1 MRKYPN
7 DGAPSQS
14 TNGHPAPP
22 INDTDHL
29 VPHANRLLAF
39 AGRAAWK
46 GIRLLAGIVILIP
59 RWFVRAN
66 RRPRHI
72 DPNR

>member
-1 MRKYPN
+1 MPK
-7 DGAPSQS
+7 SQDNNHP
-14 TNGHPAPP
+14 TRPADNHPARS

-29 VPHANRLLAF
+29 VPQANRLLAV

-46 GIRLLAGIVILIP
+46 GIRLLAGIVIRIP
-59 RWFVRAN
+59 HLFVRAN

-72 DPNR
+72 DPNH